1 MALIDDSFL
10 KLVSTGVYDENV
22 KNIDIS
28 LPFCYF
34 IYTIDKGFYISI
46 SDNVWEVKKNRAVF
60 INKSVPFSILLN
72 WGEGE
77 NALVRNDI
85 IGVRISQES
94 IADYTK
100 RYLSEANIRKIS
112 KSKDF
117 ITIDFSQND
126 KNEIELL
133 NKLVY
138 SLPIENV
145 LGDLNANHVTEA
157 KYNLLLSI
165 IRDKDISIDGIIRS
179 CSPPTTADK
188 VASMIMN
195 DYSKNWKSQEIAYEL
210 NMSVSTLKRKMYS
223 DTGSISNFITKM
235 KMVEALRQLRRTDRT
250 IGTIALSLG
259 YTSPSYFT
267 MVFKKAFDIYPSDVR
282 KNDSIL

>member
-1 MALIDDSFL
+1 L
-10 KLVSTGVYDENV
+10 KQVSTGVYDKNV
-22 KNIDIS
+22 KNIEIS

-34 IYTIDKGFYISI
+34 VYTVDKVFYISI
-46 SDNVWEVKKNRAVF
+46 NGNVWEVKKKQAVF

-77 NALVRNDI
+77 NCLVRKDI
-85 IGVRISQES
+85 IGIRISQKA
-94 IADYTK
+94 ITDYTK
-100 RYLSEANIRKIS
+100 RYLGEANISETS
-112 KSKDF
+112 KNKEF
-117 ITIDFSQND
+117 ITIDFSQNEKD
-126 KNEIELL
+126 MIELL
-133 NKLVY
+133 DKLVRT
-138 SLPIENV
+138 LPVENV

-157 KYNLLLSI
+157 KYNLLLSMM
-165 IRDKDISIDGIIRS
+165 RDKEIGIDGIIRS

-188 VASMIMN
+188 VASLIMN

-223 DTGSISNFITKM
+223 DTGSISHFITRM

-250 IGTIALSLG
+250 IGVIALSLG

-267 MVFKKAFDIYPSDVR
+267 LVFKKTFNIFPSDVR